1 MSHRA
6 KNFSLVAFLFLL
18 LATLPTPAKVATDFD
33 PTLNFSRY
41 KTFAYLG
48 GTEMLLR
55 MQLNPDQ
62 LNNQIHRSVTRELTG
77 KGLREVQ
84 PESHPDLVVR
94 YWVNSQK
101 DVNVAGS
108 SNWGVYGP
116 YYGYHW
122 GFVYYS
128 MDYSTTHQ
136 G

>member
-6 KNFSLVAFLFLL
+6 KIFSLVAFLLFLF
-18 LATLPTPAKVATDFD
+18 ATLPTPAKVATDFD

-77 KGLREVQ
+77 KGPVSRMAARKIVLRQLKPANFSLHGQVET
-84 PESHPDLVVR
+84 
-94 YWVNSQK
+94 
-101 DVNVAGS
+101 AGKRAER
-108 SNWGVYGP
+108 
-116 YYGYHW
+116 
-122 GFVYYS
+122 
-128 MDYSTTHQ
+128 
-136 G
+136 